1 MADVMAGGLRFN
13 VQRLGR
19 GDHKVVFIHG
29 LVMDNLASWYFTLAN
44 PVARVADVILYDL
57 RGHGQTE
64 RTQKGYS
71 IADMVD
77 DLDALLDALECDQ
90 PVILMGNSFGGLL
103 ALAYAIAHPDRVS
116 SLVLID
122 ANINDEHWNEDITK
136 RFAVQGEERDREVM
150 RFAYRYAGRRSQRK
164 RSRLAETAH
173 ELVYNTTLVD
183 DLARSQ
189 THTREDLQTVQCPVL
204 ALYGDQSELL
214 ERAQRLVEALPNCEV
229 HWFPG
234 CTHLLLWEATQEI
247 RDLVL
252 DWLARMDSKATLP
265 NV

>member
-1 MADVMAGGLRFN
+1 MAEVIARGLRFN

-19 GDHKVVFIHG
+19 GDHNVVFVHG

-44 PVARVADVILYDL
+44 PVAKVADVVLYDL
-57 RGHGQTE
+57 RGHGQSE
-64 RTQKGYS
+64 RTPNGYT

-103 ALAYAIAHPDRVS
+103 ALAYAVAHPDRVS
-116 SLVLID
+116 GLVLID
-122 ANINDEHWNEDITK
+122 ANINDEHWNEDITG
-136 RFAVQGEERDREVM
+136 RFTLQGEERDREVM

-183 DLARSQ
+183 DLAKSH
-189 THTREDLQTVQCPVL
+189 THTEEDLQSVQCPVL

-214 ERAQRLVEALPNCEV
+214 ERARRLVGSLPDCEV

-247 RDLVL
+247 RDLIL
-252 DWLARMDSKATLP
+252 DWLARRDSEAPLRK
-265 NV
+265 V